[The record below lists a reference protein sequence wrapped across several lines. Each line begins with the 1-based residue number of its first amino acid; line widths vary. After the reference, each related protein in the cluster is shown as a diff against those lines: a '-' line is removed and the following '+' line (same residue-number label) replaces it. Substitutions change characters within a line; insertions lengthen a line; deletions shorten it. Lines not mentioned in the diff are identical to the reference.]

1 MLIIFIVFDEFYG
14 GDKLK
19 NSTEFEQSKCYLED
33 LLLLNG
39 VPKNLALLLFEL
51 LSYVNKDNQ
60 IVINAFIKKE
70 LAEKVKISKGTIDN
84 ALTKL
89 KDSGLLERLDR
100 GVYVPHAT
108 LLNASKLI
116 KGNIVSFKVTYGK
129 NKKEIEPS

>member
-1 MLIIFIVFDEFYG
+1 M
-14 GDKLK
+14 K
-19 NSTEFEQSKCYLED
+19 NSTEFEQSKDYLED
-33 LLLLNG
+33 LLLLHG

-70 LAEKVKISKGTIDN
+70 LAEKAKISKGTIDN

-100 GVYVPHAT
+100 GVYIPHST
-108 LLNASKLI
+108 LLKVPKLI
-116 KGNIVSFKVTYGK
+116 KGNAVSFKVTYSK
-129 NKKEIEPS
+129 NKKEIEPI

>member
-1 MLIIFIVFDEFYG
+1 MSFYG

-19 NSTEFEQSKCYLED
+19 NSAEFEQSKGYLED
-33 LLLLNG
+33 LLLLHG

-84 ALTKL
+84 AITKL

-100 GVYVPHAT
+100 GVYIPHAT
-108 LLNASKLI
+108 LLNVTNLA
-116 KGNIVSFKVTYGK
+116 KGNVVSFKVTYGK
-129 NKKEIEPS
+129 NNKEIEPN